1 MLLKNLR
8 PDAIPLLELGN
19 ETGTGRSGILVLDP
33 QPGTSLP
40 IVSDISELSIG
51 FEMEVGAQ
59 ENVVDQQSL
68 EPKTPGD
75 FLCLKNDNHF
85 FILQVEQ
92 TIRGEIELLKEMWS
106 SRDFHVNLVK
116 FINSE
121 KCLEFQKP
129 SVS

>member
-1 MLLKNLR
+1 MEQN
-8 PDAIPLLELGN
+8 
-19 ETGTGRSGILVLDP
+19 GIK
-33 QPGTSLP
+33 T
-40 IVSDISELSIG
+40 
-51 FEMEVGAQ
+51 
-59 ENVVDQQSL
+59 

-75 FLCLKNDNHF
+75 LLRLKNENYLF
-85 FILQVEQ
+85 LLQVEQ

-129 SVS
+129 AN

>member
-1 MLLKNLR
+1 MQCQDEEGNWRR
-8 PDAIPLLELGN
+8 PESRPSMEQN
-19 ETGTGRSGILVLDP
+19 GIK
-33 QPGTSLP
+33 T
-40 IVSDISELSIG
+40 
-51 FEMEVGAQ
+51 
-59 ENVVDQQSL
+59 

-75 FLCLKNDNHF
+75 LLCPKNENYLF
-85 FILQVEQ
+85 VLQVEQ

-129 SVS
+129 AN